1 VSNQLYAAYSRAQE
15 LRSLATIVGEES
27 LTETDRKYLRFA
39 EAFEKRFLSQGF
51 YENRSIEET
60 LDIGWEVL
68 SILPESEL
76 TNIKDE
82 HIRKYHPKYRR
93 RETS

>member
-1 VSNQLYAAYSRAQE
+1 
-15 LRSLATIVGEES
+15 IVGEES
-27 LTETDRKYLRFA
+27 LTDTDRRYLRFG
-39 EAFEKRFLSQGF
+39 EAFERRFLSQGF

-76 TNIKDE
+76 TNIKDVF
-82 HIRKYHPKYRR
+82 IQKYHPRR
-93 RETS
+93 RSSGGS